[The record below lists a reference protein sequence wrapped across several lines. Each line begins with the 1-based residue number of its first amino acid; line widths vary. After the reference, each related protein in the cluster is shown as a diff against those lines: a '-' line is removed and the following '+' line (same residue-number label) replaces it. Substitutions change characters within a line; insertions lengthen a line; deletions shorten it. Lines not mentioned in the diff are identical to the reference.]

1 MPNVTTQQLAEIL
14 LGIARSQLAIA
25 DAMESSKAGFKST
38 HLRSTVESAAR
49 LKVNRPVALVDFP
62 ARLLL
67 QMMGRSAPTADQVK
81 RELDLLLANAEPSG
95 SPSGESLDMTK

>member
-1 MPNVTTQQLAEIL
+1 MANPTTQQLAELL
-14 LGIARSQLAIA
+14 LGIARTQLAMA

-38 HLRSTVESAAR
+38 HLRPAVESAAR
-49 LKVNRPVALVDFP
+49 LKVNRPVALVDLP

-67 QMMGRSAPTADQVK
+67 QLLGRTEPTADQVT
-81 RELDLLLANAEPSG
+81 RELEALLAHAEPSG